1 MQYTRI
7 NETELKDDA
16 HMAKLG
22 WNAQPSD
29 RWQMT
34 RRALESDRYVNKL
47 EYPMVPDPPVT
58 KHLYMC
64 VETWGNMN
72 KVSFMDAAEVRASED
87 AYSSARAE
95 FDKQRAAYHAED
107 DRIRAMFFADCA
119 RICCVPEGE
128 KRNNL
133 ERLAMQQVMT
143 NYSLREGL
151 LRRGGRKRWLI
162 LWEAYQELATLVV

>member
-7 NETELKDDA
+7 NEIQLRDDA

-29 RWQMT
+29 AWQMT

-47 EYPMVPDPPVT
+47 EYPMVPDEPVT
-58 KHLYMC
+58 KDLYNC
-64 VETWGNMN
+64 VQAWGNMN
-72 KVSFMDAAEVRASED
+72 NVSFMDAAHVRAIED
-87 AYSSARAE
+87 AYSSARAQ

-119 RICCVPEGE
+119 RICGVPEGE
-128 KRNNL
+128 KRDNL
-133 ERLAMQQVMT
+133 ERLAMQQVAT
-143 NYSLREGL
+143 NYRLCAG
-151 LRRGGRKRWLI
+151 RRRWLI
-162 LWEAYQELATLVV
+162 LWEAYQELAKLV